1 MFHSAATLDAGLSW
15 CILVRTQCT
24 LSIFVFKLTF
34 ALGCL
39 PYIMRQ
45 LLQQREL
52 TYRRVCGPFMTQL
65 ACDPYQK
72 VVLRA
77 QLCGRVCGPMKGLSK
92 SVQCSSVSTTH
103 ILYNH
108 ALSGGLKLTHTRC
121 TRLIIFNQPE
131 VVRSTVGRVYTAVST
146 SCLGSCIYTAGS
158 IDPGTPPKGGE

>member
-1 MFHSAATLDAGLSW
+1 MFVPLCSNVGCGALM
-15 CILVRTQCT
+15 VRIGANTVHALYFRFQ
-24 LSIFVFKLTF
+24 VETF
-34 ALGCL
+34 ALCCL

-52 TYRRVCGPFMTQL
+52 TCRRVCGPFMTQL
-65 ACDPYQK
+65 ACDPYEK
-72 VVLRA
+72 VVLGA

-131 VVRSTVGRVYTAVST
+131 VQCQLRFPDSFDFRTDFRHR
-146 SCLGSCIYTAGS
+146 
-158 IDPGTPPKGGE
+158 